1 MRAIDNYLLY
11 LSAERNLSPC
21 TIRAYGQDLRQF
33 IQFYRRARKIDRNS
47 QPTITG
53 LSEIDHLFLRRYLA
67 YLQTKQISRRS
78 VARKLA
84 ALRSFYRFL
93 QHRYHQDNSS
103 IELVAS
109 PKLEKLLPKVL
120 SYGQIRAILK
130 QIDTDSKFGF
140 RDRTIVEFLYGAGIR
155 VSELVSLDMG
165 DVQPDQEDFKVIG
178 KGSKERIAPLNNYM
192 RSALN
197 DYLKIGRSPLIKDKL
212 NAAEPA
218 LFLNCYGTRLSSG
231 GIRRML
237 KRYSAEAGLPNVTP
251 HVFRH
256 SFATHLLEGNAG
268 LRAVQELLGH
278 VDLSSTQIYTHLSKK
293 QLKNIY
299 SQAHPRA

>member
-33 IQFYRRARKIDRNS
+33 MLFYQRVFNLEQETS
-47 QPTITG
+47 PTVDD
-53 LSEIDHLFLRRYLA
+53 LSEINHLFLRRYLA
-67 YLQTKQISRRS
+67 HLQTKGVSRRS

-93 QHRYHQDNSS
+93 QHRYGKTNDSM
-103 IELVAS
+103 ELVAS
-109 PKLEKLLPKVL
+109 PKLEKYLPKVM
-120 SYGQIRAILK
+120 SYSQIRLLLDN
-130 QIDTDSKFGF
+130 IDTDNIFGF
-140 RDRTIVEFLYGAGIR
+140 RDLAIIEFLYGAGIR
-155 VSELVSLDMG
+155 ISELVSLNVS
-165 DVQPDQEDFKVIG
+165 DVDLGREDFRVIG
-178 KGSKERIAPLNNYM
+178 KGSKERMVPLNRHM
-192 RSALN
+192 RNALS
-197 DYLKIGRSPLIKDKL
+197 DYLKIGRLRLRNKRVKTK
-212 NAAEPA
+212 ETA
-218 LFLNCYGTRLSSG
+218 LFLNSNGTRLTSG
-231 GIRRML
+231 GVRRML
-237 KRYSAEAGLPNVTP
+237 KRCSAKAGLSDVTP

-256 SFATHLLEGNAG
+256 SFATHMLEGNAG